1 MTKDQVVKLWND
13 MKLRPS
19 ENFPATLLCNEKG
32 EIIDMIW
39 NEGEALIK
47 FRDKYSNE
55 YYVPHA
61 NVLLLQP
68 DDVVPLTFDGVKE
81 YICQKMAG
89 YTDSRQPSKEDV
101 IIAWLVGY
109 ILDKEK

>member
-1 MTKDQVVKLWND
+1 MTKEQADTLWKEMGQKPYKNV
-13 MKLRPS
+13 PG
-19 ENFPATLLCNEKG
+19 TLLCNEKG
-32 EIIDMIW
+32 EIVDMIW
-39 NEGEALIK
+39 NEGYPLVK
-47 FRDKYSNE
+47 FRDTYGNE
-55 YYVPHA
+55 YYVSYTEVIIQDPV
-61 NVLLLQP
+61 NI
-68 DDVVPLTFDGVKE
+68 VPLTFDGVKE